1 MASSGKPSLT
11 EPRVARPLLTPEQAV
26 RQSLRPYLPAKGEH
40 SLTLLLGYSGG
51 IDSSVLLHL
60 LATLATELPLR
71 LHAVHVH
78 HGLSP
83 NADDWA
89 AFCTQQCRSL
99 QIPLQVMRIDLAP
112 HRALGVEGAA
122 RAARYAAF
130 ATAGRASG
138 SRLLL
143 LAQHRDDQAE
153 TLLTQLLRGAGVAG
167 LAAMPLARRLGELEL
182 LRPLL
187 HNSRA
192 DIQAWAR
199 RHRLHW
205 IEDESNQDQD
215 RRRNFL
221 RHAVL
226 PRLEQASPAASAN
239 IARSAGHLA
248 QAAQLLSVMAREDL
262 QRLAAPASGFD
273 EPPLPASGAA
283 PAQLDIPALLALGD
297 ARAANALREWC
308 VWRGAPQLPAD
319 RMAELLRQMATPR
332 RDASPLLQLPGW
344 CFTRYRNLLFLLN
357 NLTEVPEPPE
367 AWSRPWQL
375 PAPGSDA
382 VAEHWP
388 ELGGRLVPQWVVGAG
403 LSLARLSSLLTSLP
417 EVGGVRSNADAGL
430 HWRLRR
436 GGERI
441 RLGPTQSTKT
451 LGNLWQAQGLPPW
464 QRQRL
469 PLLWCGDTLLAV
481 PGLGCAAD
489 WQAQAGETGLKFAWR
504 FSPPGDRE
512 APVV

>member
-1 MASSGKPSLT
+1 M
-11 EPRVARPLLTPEQAV
+11 ARPLLTLPQAV
-26 RQSLRPYLPAKGEH
+26 RNSLRSYFPATGVG
-40 SLTLLLGYSGG
+40 TVPLLLGYSGG
-51 IDSSVLLHL
+51 IDSTVLLHV
-60 LATLATELPLR
+60 LAQLATEMPLR

-83 NADDWA
+83 NADAWVSA
-89 AFCTQQCRSL
+89 CEAQCQSL
-99 QIPLQVMRIDLAP
+99 QVPLQVMRVDLAP

-130 ATAGRASG
+130 SNAARAIDC
-138 SRLLL
+138 RLLL

-167 LAAMPLARRLGELEL
+167 LAAMPLARRLGELDI

-187 HNSRA
+187 HNTRA
-192 DIQAWAR
+192 DIEAWAR
-199 RHRLHW
+199 QHRLRW
-205 IEDESNQDQD
+205 IEDESNQDQH

-226 PRLEQASPAASAN
+226 PRLEQALPAASAN
-239 IARSAGHLA
+239 IARSAAHLA

-262 QRLAAPASGFD
+262 QRLAGHTASMPATAPQAR
-273 EPPLPASGAA
+273 PIAA
-283 PAQLDIPALLALGD
+283 PQALPIAALLALGEL
-297 ARAANALREWC
+297 RAANVLREWC
-308 VWRGAPQLPAD
+308 VWHGAPQLSTA

-332 RDASPLLQLPGW
+332 GDASPLLQMPGW
-344 CFTRYRNLLFLLN
+344 RFRRYRNLLFLLN
-357 NLTEVPEPPE
+357 NLSDLPVPPG
-367 AWSRPWQL
+367 AWSRPWQM
-375 PAPGSDA
+375 PARGDA
-382 VAEHWP
+382 VSPHHWS
-388 ELGGRLVPQWVVGAG
+388 ELGGWLVPQWSVGEG
-403 LSLARLSSLLTSLP
+403 LSLARLAVAL
-417 EVGGVRSNADAGL
+417 ADAAL

-441 RLGPTQSTKT
+441 RLSAAQPSQT
-451 LGNLWQAQGLPPW
+451 LGNLWQARGLPPW

-481 PGLGCAAD
+481 PGLGYAAD
-489 WQAQAGETGLKFAWR
+489 WQAQPGEAGLSLQWC
-504 FSPPGDRE
+504 FSRPDDPL

>member
-1 MASSGKPSLT
+1 MARL
-11 EPRVARPLLTPEQAV
+11 LLTPAQAV
-26 RQSLRPYLPAKGEH
+26 RESLRPYLPATTDG
-40 SLTLLLGYSGG
+40 SLPVLLGYSGG

-83 NADDWA
+83 NADAWVA
-89 AFCTQQCRSL
+89 ACEAQCRSL
-99 QIPLQVMRIDLAP
+99 QIPLQVMRVDLAP

-130 ATAGRASG
+130 ATAAQAIGC
-138 SRLLL
+138 RLLL

-192 DIQAWAR
+192 DIEAWAR
-199 RHRLHW
+199 RHGLRW
-205 IEDESNQDQD
+205 IEDESNQDQH

-262 QRLAAPASGFD
+262 QRLAAPASGIN
-273 EPPLPASGAA
+273 ESPLPGSGAA

-308 VWRGAPQLPAD
+308 VWRGAPQLPTD

-332 RDASPLLQLPGW
+332 RDASPLLRLPAW
-344 CFTRYRNLLFLLN
+344 EFRRYRNLLFLLN
-357 NLTEVPEPPE
+357 NLTEVPELPE

-382 VAEHWP
+382 VSEHWP

-403 LSLARLSSLLTSLP
+403 LSLARLSLLPASLP
-417 EVGGVRSNADAGL
+417 EVGGVRLNADAGL

-441 RLGPTQSTKT
+441 RLSAARPSQA

-464 QRQRL
+464 QRKRL

-481 PGLGCAAD
+481 PGLGYAAD
-489 WQAQAGETGLKFAWR
+489 WQAQAGEAGLKFAWC
-504 FSPPGDRE
+504 FSPPADRA

>member
-1 MASSGKPSLT
+1 MARL
-11 EPRVARPLLTPEQAV
+11 LLTPAQAV
-26 RQSLRPYLPAKGEH
+26 RESLRPYLPATTDG
-40 SLTLLLGYSGG
+40 SLPVLLGYSGG

-60 LATLATELPLR
+60 LVTLATELPLR

-83 NADDWA
+83 NADAWVA
-89 AFCTQQCRSL
+89 ACEAQCRSL
-99 QIPLQVMRIDLAP
+99 QIPLQVMRVDLAP

-130 ATAGRASG
+130 ATAAQAIGC
-138 SRLLL
+138 RLLL

-187 HNSRA
+187 HTSRA
-192 DIQAWAR
+192 DIKAWAR
-199 RHRLHW
+199 RHGLRW
-205 IEDESNQDQD
+205 IEDESNQDQH

-221 RHAVL
+221 RHTVL
-226 PRLEQASPAASAN
+226 PRLQQASPAASAN

-262 QRLAAPASGFD
+262 QRLAAPASGID

-283 PAQLDIPALLALGD
+283 PAQLNIPALLALGD
-297 ARAANALREWC
+297 ARATNALREWC
-308 VWRGAPQLPAD
+308 VWRGAPQLPTD

-344 CFTRYRNLLFLLN
+344 EFRRYRNLLFLLDN
-357 NLTEVPEPPE
+357 FSEVPELPE

-403 LSLARLSSLLTSLP
+403 LSLARLSLLPASLP
-417 EVGGVRSNADAGL
+417 EVGGVRLNADAGL

-441 RLGPTQSTKT
+441 RLGPSQSTKT

-469 PLLWCGDTLLAV
+469 PLLWCGDSLLAV
-481 PGLGCAAD
+481 PGLGYAAD
-489 WQAQAGETGLKFAWR
+489 WQAQAGEAGLKFAWC
-504 FSPPGDRE
+504 FSPPADRAE
-512 APVV
+512 PVV

>member
-1 MASSGKPSLT
+1 MARL
-11 EPRVARPLLTPEQAV
+11 LLTPAQAV
-26 RQSLRPYLPAKGEH
+26 RESLRPYLPATTDG
-40 SLTLLLGYSGG
+40 SLPVLLGYSGG

-83 NADDWA
+83 NADAWVA
-89 AFCTQQCRSL
+89 ACEAQCRSL
-99 QIPLQVMRIDLAP
+99 QIPLQVMRVDLAP

-130 ATAGRASG
+130 ATAAQAIGC
-138 SRLLL
+138 RLLL

-153 TLLTQLLRGAGVAG
+153 TLLTQLLRGAGAAG
-167 LAAMPLARRLGELEL
+167 LAGMPLARRLGELEL

-187 HNSRA
+187 HTSRA
-192 DIQAWAR
+192 DIEAWAR
-199 RHRLHW
+199 RHGLRW
-205 IEDESNQDQD
+205 IEDESNQDQH

-226 PRLEQASPAASAN
+226 PRLQQASPAASAN

-262 QRLAAPASGFD
+262 QRLAAPASGID

-283 PAQLDIPALLALGD
+283 PAQLNIPALLALGD

-308 VWRGAPQLPAD
+308 IWRGAPQLPTD

-344 CFTRYRNLLFLLN
+344 EFRRYRNLLFLLN
-357 NLTEVPEPPE
+357 NSSEVPELPE

-375 PAPGSDA
+375 PGPDSDA

-403 LSLARLSSLLTSLP
+403 LSLARLSLLPASLP
-417 EVGGVRSNADAGL
+417 EVGGVRLNADAGL

-441 RLGPTQSTKT
+441 RLGPSQSTKT

-469 PLLWCGDTLLAV
+469 PLLWCGDSLLAV
-481 PGLGCAAD
+481 PGLGYAAD
-489 WQAQAGETGLKFAWR
+489 WQAQAGEAGLKFAWC
-504 FSPPGDRE
+504 FSPPADRAE
-512 APVV
+512 PVV

>member
-1 MASSGKPSLT
+1 M
-11 EPRVARPLLTPEQAV
+11 ARPLLTLPQAV
-26 RQSLRPYLPAKGEH
+26 RNSLRSYFPATGVG
-40 SLTLLLGYSGG
+40 TVPLLLGYSGG
-51 IDSSVLLHL
+51 IDSTVLLHV
-60 LATLATELPLR
+60 LAQLATEMPLR

-83 NADDWA
+83 NADAWVSA
-89 AFCTQQCRSL
+89 CEAQCQSL
-99 QIPLQVMRIDLAP
+99 QVPLQVMRVDLAP

-130 ATAGRASG
+130 SNAARAIDC
-138 SRLLL
+138 RLLL

-167 LAAMPLARRLGELEL
+167 LAAMPLARRLGELDI

-187 HNSRA
+187 HNTRA
-192 DIQAWAR
+192 DIEAWAR
-199 RHRLHW
+199 QHRLRW
-205 IEDESNQDQD
+205 IEDESNQDQH

-226 PRLEQASPAASAN
+226 PRLEQALPAASAN
-239 IARSAGHLA
+239 IARSAAHLA

-262 QRLAAPASGFD
+262 QRLAGHTASMPATAPQA
-273 EPPLPASGAA
+273 LPIA
-283 PAQLDIPALLALGD
+283 ALLALGEL
-297 ARAANALREWC
+297 RAANVLREWC
-308 VWRGAPQLPAD
+308 VWHGAPQLSTA

-332 RDASPLLQLPGW
+332 GDASPLLQMPGW
-344 CFTRYRNLLFLLN
+344 RFRRYRNLLFLLN
-357 NLTEVPEPPE
+357 NLSDLPVLPG
-367 AWSRPWQL
+367 AWSRPWQM
-375 PAPGSDA
+375 PARGDA
-382 VAEHWP
+382 VSPQHWS
-388 ELGGRLVPQWVVGAG
+388 ELGGWLVPQWSVGEG
-403 LSLARLSSLLTSLP
+403 LSLARLAVVL
-417 EVGGVRSNADAGL
+417 ADAAL

-441 RLGPTQSTKT
+441 RLSAAQPSQT

-464 QRQRL
+464 RRQRL

-481 PGLGCAAD
+481 PGLGYAAD
-489 WQAQAGETGLKFAWR
+489 WQAQPGEAGLSLQWC
-504 FSPPGDRE
+504 FSRPDDPL

>member
-1 MASSGKPSLT
+1 MASSGKPNPAESG
-11 EPRVARPLLTPEQAV
+11 VARPLLTLPQAV
-26 RQSLRPYLPAKGEH
+26 RNSLRSYFPVTGVGTVP
-40 SLTLLLGYSGG
+40 LLLGYSGG
-51 IDSSVLLHL
+51 IDSTVLLHV
-60 LATLATELPLR
+60 LAQLATEMPLR

-83 NADDWA
+83 NADAWVSA
-89 AFCTQQCRSL
+89 CEAQCQSL
-99 QIPLQVMRIDLAP
+99 QVPLQVMRVDLAP

-130 ATAGRASG
+130 SNAARAIDC
-138 SRLLL
+138 RLLL

-167 LAAMPLARRLGELEL
+167 LAAMPLARRLGELDI

-187 HNSRA
+187 HNTRA
-192 DIQAWAR
+192 DIEAWAR
-199 RHRLHW
+199 QHRLRW
-205 IEDESNQDQD
+205 IEDESNQDQH

-262 QRLAAPASGFD
+262 QRLAGHTASMPATAPQALST
-273 EPPLPASGAA
+273 AA
-283 PAQLDIPALLALGD
+283 PQALPIAALLALGEL
-297 ARAANALREWC
+297 RAANVLREWC
-308 VWRGAPQLPAD
+308 VWHGAPQLSTA

-332 RDASPLLQLPGW
+332 GDASPLLQMPGW
-344 CFTRYRNLLFLLN
+344 RFRRYRNLLFLLN
-357 NLTEVPEPPE
+357 NLSDLPAPTG
-367 AWSRPWQL
+367 AWSRPWQV
-375 PAPGSDA
+375 PARGDA
-382 VAEHWP
+382 VSPQHWS
-388 ELGGRLVPQWVVGAG
+388 ELGGWLVPQWSVGEG
-403 LSLARLSSLLTSLP
+403 LSLARLAVAP
-417 EVGGVRSNADAGL
+417 ADAAL

-436 GGERI
+436 GAERI
-441 RLGPTQSTKT
+441 RLSAAQPSQT

-481 PGLGCAAD
+481 PGLGYAAD
-489 WQAQAGETGLKFAWR
+489 WRAQPGEAGLSLQWR
-504 FSPPGDRE
+504 FSRPDDPL

>member
-1 MASSGKPSLT
+1 MASSGKPNPAESG
-11 EPRVARPLLTPEQAV
+11 VARPLLTLPQAV
-26 RQSLRPYLPAKGEH
+26 RNSLRSYLPATGVG
-40 SLTLLLGYSGG
+40 TVPLLLGYSGG
-51 IDSSVLLHL
+51 IDSTVLLHV
-60 LATLATELPLR
+60 LAQLATEMPLR

-83 NADDWA
+83 NADAWVTA
-89 AFCTQQCRSL
+89 CEAQCQSL
-99 QIPLQVMRIDLAP
+99 RVPLQVMRVDLAP

-130 ATAGRASG
+130 SNAARAIDC
-138 SRLLL
+138 RLLL

-167 LAAMPLARRLGELEL
+167 LAAMPQARRLGALDI

-187 HNSRA
+187 HNTRA
-192 DIQAWAR
+192 DIEAWAR
-199 RHRLHW
+199 QHRLRW
-205 IEDESNQDQD
+205 IEDESNQDQH

-262 QRLAAPASGFD
+262 QRLAGHTASMPATAPQALST
-273 EPPLPASGAA
+273 AA
-283 PAQLDIPALLALGD
+283 PQALPIAALLALGEL
-297 ARAANALREWC
+297 RAANVLREWC
-308 VWRGAPQLPAD
+308 VWHGAPQLPTA

-332 RDASPLLQLPGW
+332 GDASPLLQMPGW
-344 CFTRYRNLLFLLN
+344 RFRRYRNLLFLFN
-357 NLTEVPEPPE
+357 NLSDLPAPPG
-367 AWSRPWQL
+367 AWSRPWQV
-375 PAPGSDA
+375 PARGDA
-382 VAEHWP
+382 VLPQHWS
-388 ELGGRLVPQWVVGAG
+388 ELGGWLVPQWSVGEG
-403 LSLARLSSLLTSLP
+403 LSLARLT
-417 EVGGVRSNADAGL
+417 VACADAAL

-441 RLGPTQSTKT
+441 RLSAAQPSQT

-489 WQAQAGETGLKFAWR
+489 WRAQPGEAGLSLQWR
-504 FSPPGDRE
+504 LSRPDDPL